1 MKTKIVLSFLL
12 GIVALNAQSVIT
24 LGAGTIIEI
33 GTGADLCA
41 GSIEGSGQ
49 LLGSGTFCGNPTG
62 IESEDDNKLPT
73 EFALGQNYPNPFN
86 PSTKISWQSPVSS
99 HQTLKVYDI
108 LGNEV
113 VTLVNEYR
121 EAGKYEVVFDA
132 SSAGGGLS
140 SGVYIYKLQTANNTF
155 IKKMTIIK

>member
-1 MKTKIVLSFLL
+1 MKSQIFLIVFLS
-12 GIVALNAQSVIT
+12 IISLNAQSMLI
-24 LGAGTIIEI
+24 LGAGTSVTI

-49 LLGSGTFCGNPTG
+49 ILGSGTFCGNPTG
-62 IESEDDNKLPT
+62 IESDDYNNLPT

-86 PSTKISWQSPVSS
+86 PTTKISWQLPVGS

-121 EAGKYEVVFDA
+121 EAGRYEVEFNA
-132 SSAGGGLS
+132 SGMA
-140 SGVYIYKLQTANNTF
+140 SGIFMYKLQAGSF
-155 IKKMTIIK
+155 IETKKMTIIK

>member
-1 MKTKIVLSFLL
+1 MKSQIFLIVFLS
-12 GIVALNAQSVIT
+12 IISLNAQSVLI
-24 LGAGTIIEI
+24 LGAGTSVTI

-41 GSIEGSGQ
+41 GSIEGSG
-49 LLGSGTFCGNPTG
+49 TFCGNPTG
-62 IESEDDNKLPT
+62 IESDDYNNLPT

-86 PSTKISWQSPVSS
+86 PTTKISWQLPVGS

-121 EAGKYEVVFDA
+121 EAGRYEVEFNA
-132 SSAGGGLS
+132 SGMA
-140 SGVYIYKLQTANNTF
+140 SGIFMYKLQAGSF
-155 IKKMTIIK
+155 IETKKMTIIK